1 MTENEISGKILE
13 LAFKIHTA
21 LGPGLLESP
30 YKECLHY
37 SISKAG
43 LWVEKEKP
51 IPLVYEQI
59 HMDCGYRCDL
69 IVENCVIVEVKSV
82 ESICDLHKAQLLTY
96 LKITGMKVGL
106 LLNFNTVHLKDGV
119 KRMVN
124 GL

>member
-1 MTENEISGKILE
+1 M
-13 LAFKIHTA
+13 FA
-21 LGPGLLESP
+21 LLNQQSR
-30 YKECLHY
+30 
-37 SISKAG
+37 

-82 ESICDLHKAQLLTY
+82 ESICDLHKVQLLTY